1 MKKGDY
7 SLKAKRTFSEAL
19 KKKIV
24 RDIEKGKAGVSAVS
38 REYDVSITS
47 IYNWI
52 NKYCRHLQK
61 GETIVM
67 QMDSESYKTKALE
80 QRIIELEAALGRK
93 QLEVDFLD
101 QLLNQGKEQLGIDL
115 KKKFSTVPSTGLE
128 ITRQQ
133 KGTK

>member
-1 MKKGDY
+1 LKKGY
-7 SLKAKRTFSEAL
+7 SIKVRRTFSESL

-24 RDIEKGKAGVSAVS
+24 RDIEKGKAGVRAVS

-47 IYNWI
+47 VYSWI
-52 NKYCRHLQK
+52 KKYCRHLQS

-80 QRIIELEAALGRK
+80 KRIVELEAALGRK

-115 KKKFSTVPSTGLE
+115 KKKFSIVPSTGSE

-133 KGTK
+133 EGTK